1 MAETRKSDEMQALH
15 SQEKITKKQGF
26 PGGSDGKESACNIG
40 DLGLIPESG
49 RSPWGRE
56 WLPAPVFWLREF
68 YGQRSLAGYSP
79 WGAKESDMT
88 SD

>member
-1 MAETRKSDEMQALH
+1 MTETRKSDEMQALNP
-15 SQEKITKKQGF
+15 QEKMTNKQGF

-49 RSPWGRE
+49 RAPWGRE
-56 WLPAPVFWLREF
+56 WLPAPVFWLGEC

-79 WGAKESDMT
+79 WGGKESDMT